1 MKLRPRSEGTRGWPR
16 GPPESHVD
24 RHGLLVLQ
32 AWIAMWR
39 SNSDKAPLQFQSLPE
54 FVSPLYHKLY
64 LSGAWGHE
72 RTARIPV
79 CGGIARFFGWG
90 SLFFWPSRTDPRR
103 KEPCIKYPSPRL
115 CKSGECRR
123 SALVSAKSSGVCTAR
138 GSNNLEKRWQ
148 TGLKILFIVPAFCYD
163 YKRWWRNFIRQNIFS
178 SG

>member
-1 MKLRPRSEGTRGWPR
+1 MAARAAREPR
-16 GPPESHVD
+16 GSPRPACAASLD
-24 RHGLLVLQ
+24 RHV
-32 AWIAMWR
+32 AI
-39 SNSDKAPLQFQSLPE
+39 QFGQSTFAVSKPARI
-54 FVSPLYHKLY
+54 VSPLYHKLY

-103 KEPCIKYPSPRL
+103 KEPCIKYPSPRP